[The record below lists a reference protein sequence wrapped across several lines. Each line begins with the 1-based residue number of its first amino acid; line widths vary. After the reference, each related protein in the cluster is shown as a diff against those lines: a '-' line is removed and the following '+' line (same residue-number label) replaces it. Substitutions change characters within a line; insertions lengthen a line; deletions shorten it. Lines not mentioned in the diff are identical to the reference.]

1 MKTES
6 HIMKGKSV
14 PITENMLL
22 VESSGI
28 NFLLTYQAFLALKL
42 TFLNMF
48 LTVIF
53 CKNK

>member
-1 MKTES
+1 
-6 HIMKGKSV
+6 MKGKSV
-14 PITENMLL
+14 PITENMLS

-48 LTVIF
+48 LTVILW
-53 CKNK
+53 KNK